1 MSRTLRR
8 AAALIALAPAA
19 LAAQRTAPIPALDR
33 ANLDTTCAPCQNF
46 YKFATGGWAQRTPI
60 PAAFSGWSSFNELDE
75 RNRVELRRILETAA
89 RRAPI
94 TKDADERVLGTFYAS
109 CMDSAAAER
118 AGLDP
123 VRPALERIAAVADR
137 DGVLAELA
145 RLHADG
151 LGGALALGAGPDAR
165 NNTVVVV
172 SLGQGGM
179 ALPSRDFY
187 FRTDAAA
194 QRARDAYVT
203 YAARLFELAG
213 LGADSAHAD
222 AARVLQL
229 ETALANAAKS
239 PVELR
244 DPNASYNPMSVA
256 ALDTLAPALH
266 AATFLR
272 AAGVPAVERVIVEQP
287 GFVRA
292 LGTEL
297 AQRPVADWR
306 AYLRMRVLN
315 AAASSLGSAF
325 EQASFAYSSALSGAR
340 APLPRWQRCLRAA
353 DGTLGDALG
362 KEYVKVAFTPA
373 AKAEMLKMVA
383 NLRAVL
389 RDRLGTL
396 DWMSEPTRQE
406 AIRKLDAFGLKIGY
420 PEKWRSYAG
429 LDVAPGAFA
438 ANTLRARAYFG
449 RERWERVGQAP
460 DRTRWAMT
468 PPTVNA
474 YYSPDNNEIVF
485 PAGRVQP
492 PFFHASYDAGANYG
506 GIGATIGH
514 ETTHGFDDQGRQFDA
529 TGNLRDWWT
538 PDDAAR
544 FRSRADQVVAMYDAY
559 TVLDSLHLN
568 GRLTLGENIADIAGV
583 SIAYEAMERALGS
596 GPRAKIDGFTPEQRF
611 FLAWA
616 QARRGV
622 LRPEQQRTQVA
633 TDPHS
638 PSEFRVNGPLSN
650 MAEFAKAFGCK
661 QGDPMVRPDS
671 ARVRIW

>member
-1 MSRTLRR
+1 MRR
-8 AAALIALAPAA
+8 ALLLLAGLTPLA
-19 LAAQRTAPIPALDR
+19 LAAQTPAVPPLDR
-33 ANLDTTCAPCQNF
+33 ANLDTTCLPCENF
-46 YKFATGGWAQRTPI
+46 YKFANGGWLKRTPI
-60 PAAFSGWSSFNELDE
+60 PAAFSGWSSFDELTE
-75 RNRVELRRILETAA
+75 RNRAELRRILETAA
-89 RRAPI
+89 ARAAS
-94 TKDADERVLGTFYAS
+94 TRDADERILGTFYAS

-123 VRPALERIAAVADR
+123 IKPLLDRVSAARDR
-137 DGVLAELA
+137 DAVRAAFASLHQAGVGG
-145 RLHADG
+145 G
-151 LGGALALGAGPDAR
+151 LSLFAQPDAR

-179 ALPSRDFY
+179 ALPTRDFY

-194 QRARDAYVT
+194 QRVRDAYVA

-213 LGADSAHAD
+213 LPADSARAD
-222 AARVLQL
+222 AARVLAL
-229 ETALANAAKS
+229 ETALAQAAKT

-244 DPNASYNPMSVA
+244 DPNAAYNPMSLA
-256 ALDTLAPALH
+256 ELDTLAPALH
-266 AATFLR
+266 AAEFLR
-272 AAGVPAVERVIVEQP
+272 AVGAPAVQRVMVEQP

-292 LGTEL
+292 LGSEL
-297 AQRPVADWR
+297 ASRPVVDWR
-306 AYLRMRVLN
+306 AYLRMRVL
-315 AAASSLGSAF
+315 AGAASTLGPEFDRANFAF
-325 EQASFAYSSALSGAR
+325 TSALTGAR
-340 APLPRWQRCLRAA
+340 EPLPRWQRCLRAA
-353 DGTLGDALG
+353 DGSLGDALG
-362 KEYVKVAFTPA
+362 KEYVKGAFTPE
-373 AKAEMLKMVA
+373 AKAELQKMVG

-396 DWMSEPTRQE
+396 EWMSEATRQE
-406 AIRKLDAFGLKIGY
+406 ALRKLDAFGLKIGY
-420 PEKWRSYAG
+420 PDTWKSYAAVG
-429 LDVAPGAFA
+429 IAPGPFA
-438 ANTLRARAYFG
+438 ANVLRVRAYG
-449 RERWERVGQAP
+449 ARERWERVGRAP

-485 PAGRVQP
+485 PAGRMQP
-492 PFFHASYDAGANYG
+492 PFFHASYDLGANYG

-514 ETTHGFDDQGRQFDA
+514 ETTHGFDDQGRQYDA
-529 TGNLRDWWT
+529 QGNLRDWWT
-538 PDDAAR
+538 ADDAAR
-544 FRSRADQVVAMYDAY
+544 FKARADQVVSMYDAY

-583 SIAYEAMERALGS
+583 SIAYEALERALGS
-596 GPRAKIDGFTPEQRF
+596 APRAPIDGFTPEQRF

-622 LRPEQQRTQVA
+622 LRPEQARLQVA

-661 QGDPMVRPDS
+661 QGDAMVRADS
-671 ARVRIW
+671 ARIRIW